1 VERGPPS
8 SFRLIRG
15 LRWPGLRSDY
25 LKAAVRGLDPGS
37 RALLDL
43 SLRRRIPDHEIARLL
58 STSQRDVAHRRADAI
73 RRLGTELEIARPE
86 ELTAMIAAL
95 AKLPPDAFGVPGS
108 AAPIAEAPGRRE
120 ARVRSRRLRRV
131 MIAGVPISAV
141 GAVAAMVLAAGGDET
156 GSDRGQLP
164 PGEGKAREGVVAPR
178 APAGTPLAAAP
189 SAGSARRAPDSPS
202 GPLASAAAAGSAAGV
217 SPSPDDEQHVADE
230 QQRTQHRR
238 GSPQRGGDD
247 APVADIGPVPE
258 SQAELPPEAEAP
270 PAETKPLGQ
279 PVAAL
284 PEEGGEEDAAT
295 VPKEPVVPVLEPE
308 PLPAGGGIEEPAG
321 DDEDEDPGDQGEDED
336 PGEDDEKGRPDGG
349 RKDYGRDDDCPD
361 LGDD

>member
-1 VERGPPS
+1 MERGPPS

-189 SAGSARRAPDSPS
+189 SAGSARRAPD
-202 GPLASAAAAGSAAGV
+202 
-217 SPSPDDEQHVADE
+217 
-230 QQRTQHRR
+230 
-238 GSPQRGGDD
+238 
-247 APVADIGPVPE
+247 
-258 SQAELPPEAEAP
+258 
-270 PAETKPLGQ
+270 
-279 PVAAL
+279 
-284 PEEGGEEDAAT
+284 
-295 VPKEPVVPVLEPE
+295 
-308 PLPAGGGIEEPAG
+308 
-321 DDEDEDPGDQGEDED
+321 
-336 PGEDDEKGRPDGG
+336 
-349 RKDYGRDDDCPD
+349 
-361 LGDD
+361 